1 MLLADSRTARV
12 LVTVLLFA
20 LALGFLYVARATL
33 IAFLFAIFFA
43 YLMSPLVNRLE
54 SLLRGRVRAIAAI
67 YALLLALVVVFF
79 VVVGPKVTHEGARLG
94 KALPDLLS
102 QLSSGEVA
110 KQLGLEHGWSKTSTD
125 VVQSFLVSH
134 SDEITQLAQRIGL
147 RVADVAKQ
155 AWLFVVVPLLSIFFL
170 KDGRSFSDFLL
181 SAIQSRPQ
189 REFLENVLN
198 DLNQML
204 AHFIRAQLTLAALT
218 LVMYSAFLG
227 IMGVPYALVLGTL
240 GGLLEFIP
248 VVGPLAAA
256 LVIVSVALLL
266 SYKHWLILIIFL
278 GIWRLVQDYVSS
290 PRIMG
295 ESMELHPLA
304 AIFGVMAGGEVAGI
318 LGVYLSIPVMA
329 SSAHRVPPLAP
340 VCRKEKVRSAHR
352 ISLPCAR
359 DPSSVVALAVRR
371 TALPPRSGKRI
382 QPAALAVGGIENAQ
396 APERAEENRHKAT
409 GRGAP
414 DMCPPHRSLLLS
426 RTGSGH
432 LVHRDFAQ
440 KFRCGFRQNRVDE
453 HSRPQLEPGHARQP
467 RNHADVPVKVPGP
480 GIFGRTA
487 AHREIQVRIS
497 QAHID
502 LRQQSAQHAR
512 QVVHFHFRDVAEA
525 GHVAQRKNVRGKG
538 RG

>member
-1 MLLADSRTARV
+1 LLLADSRTARV

-54 SLLRGRVRAIAAI
+54 NLLRGRVAAIAVI
-67 YALLLALVVVFF
+67 YLMLLVLVVIFF
-79 VVVGPKVTHEGARLG
+79 VVVGPKVTREGARLG
-94 KALPDLLS
+94 QSLPALLT
-102 QLSSGEVA
+102 QLSSGQIA
-110 KQLGLEHGWSKTSTD
+110 TQLGEEHGWNAKSTELA
-125 VVQSFLVSH
+125 QSFLAGH
-134 SDEITQLAQRIGL
+134 SDQITELAQRIGL

-155 AWLFVVVPLLSIFFL
+155 AWLFFVVPLLSIFFL

-181 SAIQSRPQ
+181 ATIQSRPQ

-240 GGLLEFIP
+240 GGVLEFIP

-266 SYKHWLILIIFL
+266 SYQHWLILIIFL
-278 GIWRLVQDYVSS
+278 GIWRLLQDYVSS

-318 LGVYLSIPVMA
+318 LGIYLSIPVMA
-329 SSAHRVPPLAP
+329 SLRIVLRRWRLYSEKKKFGPLTEFPFRSQETHRP
-340 VCRKEKVRSAHR
+340 
-352 ISLPCAR
+352 
-359 DPSSVVALAVRR
+359 
-371 TALPPRSGKRI
+371 
-382 QPAALAVGGIENAQ
+382 
-396 APERAEENRHKAT
+396 
-409 GRGAP
+409 
-414 DMCPPHRSLLLS
+414 
-426 RTGSGH
+426 
-432 LVHRDFAQ
+432 
-440 KFRCGFRQNRVDE
+440 
-453 HSRPQLEPGHARQP
+453 
-467 RNHADVPVKVPGP
+467 
-480 GIFGRTA
+480 
-487 AHREIQVRIS
+487 
-497 QAHID
+497 
-502 LRQQSAQHAR
+502 
-512 QVVHFHFRDVAEA
+512 
-525 GHVAQRKNVRGKG
+525 
-538 RG
+538 